1 MRRPRATVPLAL
13 VLGFVVS
20 RLVLHGLGI
29 RFDGSQF
36 AKLWQDNDPDLLR
49 HDLARSL
56 WYSHG
61 QPPLFNLYLGLGLK
75 LGGSEAGTVFQVVQ
89 LLVGAATT
97 LSIFFAARALGV
109 PALVSGLAAFVF
121 ALSPAAIAYEGFLF
135 YPIFEAGLL
144 CAAAPLLHAYLAH
157 GRPRDGGACFGLL
170 GAMVLLRSYF
180 HVAWLLAILALVLVL
195 RRDAWRRT
203 LAVAAVPALLC
214 VLWYAKN
221 EWLYGSFAGSTWLGM
236 NLSRITLQTLPPPER
251 KRLAREGI
259 ATRLAQLDSFGP
271 LERYRGIVDLPP
283 PLGIPVLDR
292 PRKSTGGS
300 NFNHIAYVDL
310 SRRYLRDEVAVVR
323 AEPAVYARGLVSALR
338 RYLRPVTEDRRL
350 ADDLAP
356 LGRYRD
362 LCEIGMCGR
371 VGRTCLLVL
380 LGLPLLLFHA
390 ASVVVEE
397 LRRENLDA
405 PTVGLLVFIAFN
417 IVYVT
422 VLTNAMELGENNRF
436 RFTIEPLLV
445 VLLALFVHRVAARLR
460 GLAAGNGRRPAGD
473 PLEVG

>member
-1 MRRPRATVPLAL
+1 MSRCSAPLAL

-20 RLVLHGLGI
+20 RLALYGLGI

-36 AKLWQDNDPDLLR
+36 AKLWQVIDPDLLR

-75 LGGSEAGTVFQVVQ
+75 LAGSAAGAVFQVVQ

-97 LSIFFAARALGV
+97 VAIFATARALGV
-109 PALVSGLAAFVF
+109 PALLSGAAAFVF
-121 ALSPAAIAYEGFLF
+121 ALSPAAIAYESFLF

-157 GRPRDGGACFGLL
+157 GRPRDGAACFALV

-203 LAVAAVPALLC
+203 LVVAVVPALAC
-214 VLWYAKN
+214 VTWYAKN
-221 EWLYGSFAGSTWLGM
+221 EWLYGSFASSTWLGM
-236 NLSRITLQTLPPPER
+236 NLSRITLQTLPPRER
-251 KRLAREGI
+251 KRLVMDGI

-271 LERYRGIVDLPP
+271 LDRYGGIIELPP

-300 NFNHIAYVDL
+300 NFNHIAYVEL
-310 SRRYLRDEVAVVR
+310 SRRYLRDDVAVVR
-323 AEPAVYARGLVSALR
+323 AEPAVYARGLALALR
-338 RYLRPVTEDRRL
+338 RSLRPVTEDRRL

-356 LGRYRD
+356 LGPYRD

-380 LGLPLLLFHA
+380 FGVPLLLLHA
-390 ASVVVEE
+390 ASAIVKE
-397 LRRENLDA
+397 LRRETLDA

-417 IVYVT
+417 VVYVML
-422 VLTNAMELGENNRF
+422 LTNAMELGENNRF
-436 RFTIEPLLV
+436 RFTIEPLVV
-445 VLLALFVHRVAARLR
+445 VLLALFVHRVATRLR
-460 GLAAGNGRRPAGD
+460 AAPPGMDLPPRAIPF
-473 PLEVG
+473 EVR